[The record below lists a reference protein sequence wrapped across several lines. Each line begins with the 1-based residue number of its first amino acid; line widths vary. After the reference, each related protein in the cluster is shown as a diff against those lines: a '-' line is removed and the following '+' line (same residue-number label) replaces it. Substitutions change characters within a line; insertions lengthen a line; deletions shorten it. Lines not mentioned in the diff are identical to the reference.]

1 MEKSKKTNSEE
12 VRLSAVVWSECS
24 TLPWIELEVFYSIC
38 STEQLIGKRS
48 FVVGT
53 VEMSWAQ
60 LNF

>member
-24 TLPWIELEVFYSIC
+24 TALDRVISFYSIC

-60 LNF
+60 LN